1 MVDEREKQIRDLEEK
16 LRENPDFDQDKIL
29 ERLQGKVAPYL
40 AEIKGQKAKTTVGHK
55 TETTAAEK
63 PVVKKEVPPPP
74 DLPVEPP
81 KVEENK
87 PKPGEPEERAVENLP
102 SYQPKFLT
110 PDFLRAEGNT
120 VKIKTAFANEAL
132 ELRKVNAQTRID
144 FWRYLLS
151 VLKKYEAGYDFK
163 KILAED
169 SLEYAEQDLPLEKGR
184 EEVEKSEE
192 DIGEELEKK
201 ERAARPPYQAKFVTR
216 GFLHAEDNILK
227 ISTAFVDE
235 ALELEVG
242 KVDAQTRIDFWQ
254 RTLSILKKF
263 DPEYGQKKNLIEE
276 QIEMAKSALAMEGL
290 SKGLEK
296 GREEVEALL
305 GPKHEAKFLTLKRF
319 REEKDTDKFL
329 EALRFEDG
337 ELDAENIGWD
347 QRIEFWQ
354 RLLSVLEPA
363 DPLHGLKEAAV
374 KTRLKRVENKKDFE
388 ESIAR
393 GTEEFIEQSEE
404 SKKAKFASRVLDIMN
419 ADGVDEAEAR
429 RRAEQEIKDEEAREG
444 GEKEKLDKLKE
455 AREVLAAAEKNKKAY
470 EGLVGSLKSWIKKGD
485 KKSEAEIEYE
495 AAEEKYK
502 KVRAEYV
509 AGNAERMLKERAD
522 LADARARE
530 LHEKRGKIY
539 RAWKWLGEQNVE
551 KIMPEKWK
559 AKLAAWR
566 PEGKIGKITKF
577 AARLGT
583 KFLSLRTGV
592 SFGLL
597 GVGIWG
603 GVGTAAAFSLFAA
616 RRAIGGAGAG
626 FGTYDLLRR
635 GQESWATTKWNLS
648 WKPWEMKA
656 GLTKE
661 DVEKLSEE
669 ELEERMAHFEMNA
682 ALGNSKVSENEIYKL
697 LAERYREMVEGK
709 AEMKGADAMK
719 FLEAQMEGVD
729 DKLKELKVKAKRNDR
744 IMKGVAVG
752 MGLVVGSG
760 LISKLIHGKWGWEQF
775 TEERA
780 EKMELRQQLG
790 QAPEAPAEAPPV
802 GLVGTAAPVEAA
814 APPEFSA
821 EEVAGR
827 LGLPKESLTEL
838 AGPDGKLTVEQVSE
852 IETQVKGVAQV
863 VDQAPI
869 SPEAKQAVVGAAVEN
884 NFEGQAEMARI
895 LEKVDPDH
903 LKEAGILRPDGTYDM
918 ERLREI
924 TNAHTLTIDKK
935 GEGIYKT
942 LRDYYSAPPER
953 GGLGLSGRELRA
965 KIVEQMK
972 NPAFFKGDKLQDL
985 VEFGDQ
991 IKVDSKG
998 NVLLFV
1004 AEDGRMGRTRDILD
1018 LVSER
1023 AFRSGNRVFEV
1034 ASDVHLREALHPIDG
1049 HAVIKLTDAAGNTH
1063 TISDWSVGRTARID
1077 GHREVL
1083 EDWLKRNNL
1092 LADARGAT
1100 PAVPDEELG
1109 GASQARHEILLDE
1122 PRRLRD
1128 GYQSLAEAH
1137 EVHHDVAARAAEEQI
1152 GALQESTG
1160 INPETARATGGAVAS
1175 SLEAEVMEHASA
1187 YNNVFRALNLDLT
1200 MDDIKYMG
1208 VEELQMFGEQLQ
1220 PVIDDC
1226 APDSRVG
1233 EALHDLVDYLHERQE
1248 VLESGG
1254 GGGVASS
1261 AEEATASVSDVLHS
1275 SQPAQFGDVHITFDY
1290 DVFDNPSGI
1299 RIGGT
1304 PNSFRAESLLNGDW
1318 AAKVEQASPV
1328 GLDDAR
1334 TDVMSTAREL
1344 EIRAR
1349 LLEGL
1354 ERSGLGQS
1362 PEAEFL
1368 RKSTKMIIENTEE
1381 QYGDVFRE

>member
-1 MVDEREKQIRDLEEK
+1 MVDEREKQIESLEKK
-16 LRENPDFDQDKIL
+16 LKGNPDFDQDKIL
-29 ERLQGKVAPYL
+29 ERLQGKVAPHL
-40 AEIKGQKAKTTVGHK
+40 AEIKGQVKTV
-55 TETTAAEK
+55 AAEK

-120 VKIKTAFANEAL
+120 VEIKTAFTKEKQEMDAK
-132 ELRKVNAQTRID
+132 KVDAQTRID

-151 VLKKYEAGYDFK
+151 VLKKDEAGYDFK

-169 SLEYAEQDLPLEKGR
+169 SLEHAEQDLPLEKGR
-184 EEVEKSEE
+184 EEAEKSGE
-192 DIGEELEKK
+192 DIGEELEKR

-227 ISTAFVDE
+227 ISTAFANE
-235 ALELEVG
+235 ALELEAG
-242 KVDAQTRIDFWQ
+242 KTDAQTRIDFWQ
-254 RTLSILKKF
+254 DSLNILKKW
-263 DPEYGQKKNLIEE
+263 DAEYKHKKNLIEE

-290 SKGLEK
+290 NKGLEK
-296 GREEVEALL
+296 GREAAEALL
-305 GPKHEAKFLTLKRF
+305 GPKYEAKFLTLKRF

-337 ELDAENIGWD
+337 ELDAENIDWD

-354 RLLSVLEPA
+354 RILSVLEPA

-374 KTRLKRVENKKDFE
+374 KARLKRVENKKDFE
-388 ESIAR
+388 ESLAR
-393 GTEEFIEQSEE
+393 GTAEFIEQAEE
-404 SKKAKFASRVLDIMN
+404 AKEAKFASRVLDIMG
-419 ADGVDEAEAR
+419 AEGVSEEEAR
-429 RRAEQEIKDEEAREG
+429 RRAEQEIKDEEVREG
-444 GEKEKLDKLKE
+444 GEKEKLEKLRE
-455 AREVLAAAEKNKKAY
+455 ARERLAAAEKNKKAY
-470 EGLVGSLKSWIKKGD
+470 EGLVGRFKGWIKKD
-485 KKSEAEIEYE
+485 EKSGAEAEFIM
-495 AAEEKYK
+495 AEEEYK
-502 KVRAEYV
+502 KARAEYV

-577 AARLGT
+577 ATRLGT

-697 LAERYREMVEGK
+697 LAERYRETVEGK

-752 MGLVVGSG
+752 MGLVAGSG

-790 QAPEAPAEAPPV
+790 QAPGVPAEVPHEVLPTV
-802 GLVGTAAPVEAA
+802 PVEAA

-827 LGLPKESLTEL
+827 LGLPKESLAQL

-869 SPEAKQAVVGAAVEN
+869 PEEAKQAVMGAAAEN
-884 NFEGQAEMARI
+884 NFEGGSEMARI

-903 LKEAGILRPDGTYDM
+903 LKEAGILKPDGTYDV

-972 NPAFFKGDKLQDL
+972 NLAFFKGGKLQDL
-985 VEFGDQ
+985 VELGDQ

-1034 ASDVHLREALHPIDG
+1034 APDVHLREALHPIDG

-1077 GHREVL
+1077 GHKEVL

-1128 GYQSLAEAH
+1128 GYQSLTEAH
-1137 EVHHDVAARAAEEQI
+1137 EAHHEAAARAAEEQI

-1160 INPETARATGGAVAS
+1160 INPETARATGEAVAS
-1175 SLEAEVMEHASA
+1175 SLEAQIMEHATA
-1187 YNNVFRALNLDLT
+1187 YNNNLPLYGIDVKVE
-1200 MDDIKYMG
+1200 DIASMG
-1208 VEELQMFGEQLQ
+1208 PEELQNLDTGIGETLEGM
-1220 PVIDDC
+1220 
-1226 APDSRVG
+1226 APEAGLSDNALRFR
-1233 EALHDLVDYLHERQE
+1233 EALEDLRDY
-1248 VLESGG
+1248 VNGKLESG

-1261 AEEATASVSDVLHS
+1261 AAEEAAASVSEVLHS

-1318 AAKVEQASPV
+1318 AAKVEAVSPG

-1334 TDVMSTAREL
+1334 LDVMSTAREL